1 MNDYINLGLNENATK
16 DEIKTA
22 YKNLARKFHPDKNP
36 DLDSCKEFISV
47 TESYKR
53 LINNTSSDN
62 NSNDDLNHDINITF
76 YLDLYIDMIKNLYY
90 YITYECNYNINNNI
104 NSNESS
110 LFNNLKSFSTFFKNT
125 FYNNINDNK
134 INEFH
139 SNTNNSNFSTT
150 SQLIKPIIIKINIPI
165 KDIYDC
171 SYKKF
176 VIKILK
182 NENGN
187 LIKKNEEFYI
197 SLLNYKTEYIFK
209 NKGDEDLNGNIGDV
223 IIKINIKDYDIEN
236 NKMMIDDYYDDI
248 KRYNIVYEIKIN
260 YYEFLYGVEKEIKYL
275 DDKILKI
282 SHKFYGEF
290 EDIIYKNKGIK
301 YYSLDNNIRYGN
313 LIIRF
318 SLDIGK
324 SGEKLHIKNPEY
336 LDDKKFKEL
345 AFKYFTS

>member
-1 MNDYINLGLNENATK
+1 MNDYINLGLNQNATK

-36 DLDSCKEFISV
+36 DLDSCKQFISV

-53 LINNTSSDN
+53 LINNTSSDKN
-62 NSNDDLNHDINITF
+62 FNDDLNHDINITF

-134 INEFH
+134 INEFY
-139 SNTNNSNFSTT
+139 SNT

-223 IIKINIKDYDIEN
+223 IIKINIKDYDIDN

-248 KRYNIVYEIKIN
+248 KRYKREIN
-260 YYEFLYGVEKEIKYL
+260 HSFLKEKLI
-275 DDKILKI
+275 
-282 SHKFYGEF
+282 
-290 EDIIYKNKGIK
+290 KNK
-301 YYSLDNNIRYGN
+301 LDLYDCIELEKVSFSYNNSKNKIFIPPKQN
-313 LIIRF
+313 L
-318 SLDIGK
+318 
-324 SGEKLHIKNPEY
+324 
-336 LDDKKFKEL
+336 
-345 AFKYFTS
+345 

>member
-1 MNDYINLGLNENATK
+1 MNDYINLGLNQNATK

-150 SQLIKPIIIKINIPI
+150 SQLIKPIIR
-165 KDIYDC
+165 
-171 SYKKF
+171 
-176 VIKILK
+176 L
-182 NENGN
+182 
-187 LIKKNEEFYI
+187 
-197 SLLNYKTEYIFK
+197 
-209 NKGDEDLNGNIGDV
+209 
-223 IIKINIKDYDIEN
+223 
-236 NKMMIDDYYDDI
+236 
-248 KRYNIVYEIKIN
+248 
-260 YYEFLYGVEKEIKYL
+260 
-275 DDKILKI
+275 
-282 SHKFYGEF
+282 
-290 EDIIYKNKGIK
+290 
-301 YYSLDNNIRYGN
+301 
-313 LIIRF
+313 
-318 SLDIGK
+318 
-324 SGEKLHIKNPEY
+324 LHIK
-336 LDDKKFKEL
+336 
-345 AFKYFTS
+345 